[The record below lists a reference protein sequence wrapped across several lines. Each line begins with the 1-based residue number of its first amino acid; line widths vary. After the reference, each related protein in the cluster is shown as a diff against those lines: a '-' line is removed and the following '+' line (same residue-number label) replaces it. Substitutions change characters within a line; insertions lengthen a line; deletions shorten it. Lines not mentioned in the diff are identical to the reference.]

1 MVEARPWCV
10 PAWGEVAARSTEE
23 VGGPR
28 REGLW
33 ARAGGADAR
42 EGGGRTHAGPA
53 ESTNRFFFSTSYF
66 LVVEINITIHI

>member
-42 EGGGRTHAGPA
+42 EGGGGGRMRDRLKVLIG
-53 ESTNRFFFSTSYF
+53 FFSPLHTF
-66 LVVEINITIHI
+66 